1 MRGAAGERQQKHK
14 QLQLEFWTNLPS
26 ESFGQ
31 RGAIHPASPFVFPSL
46 LVPNGVEYSY
56 LQKTGGR
63 REEVEFEM
71 DVEVQTG
78 LSGRNVGWDEGSWEG
93 KQRRV
98 GKGR

>member
-1 MRGAAGERQQKHK
+1 MGLNTVTCRK
-14 QLQLEFWTNLPS
+14 QV
-26 ESFGQ
+26 G
-31 RGAIHPASPFVFPSL
+31 
-46 LVPNGVEYSY
+46 NG
-56 LQKTGGR
+56 
-63 REEVEFEM
+63 EEVEFEM